1 MGNPV
6 SEADLHAFIDGQIDQ
21 TRRFEVLEYLSKN
34 PESASLVME
43 DLRSIQGLKI
53 LHASISRTTPHAT
66 IVAARKL
73 ERGLYLRSLASWT
86 SRAAGVVLVLGLF
99 SFLHLK
105 AGVFE
110 LPDETSG
117 RQAFVADAVHAY
129 RTQLLLAHIP
139 SMARTAA
146 YNSEEIRTATN
157 IVMPPPLPGL
167 ELTNVELI
175 PTGATAGIDAM
186 FKTASNSRIA
196 LFAVRTSE
204 EAEVP
209 PTVSKSE
216 TETTVY
222 WQRGSLLYA
231 LTGTDDAPV
240 LQRLAA
246 NFAKESE

>member
-1 MGNPV
+1 MHPSI
-6 SEADLHAFIDGQIDQ
+6 SETDLQAFIDGQIDQ
-21 TRRFEVLEYLSKN
+21 QRRFEVMEHISKN
-34 PESASLVME
+34 PELAVQVME
-43 DLRSIQGLKI
+43 DLAAIQGLKM
-53 LHASISRTTPHAT
+53 LHTSIRKTTPHAT
-66 IVAARKL
+66 IAAARKL
-73 ERGLYLRSLASWT
+73 EQSLYLRSLASWT
-86 SRAAGVVLVLGLF
+86 SRAAGVVLVLGVL

-117 RQAFVADAVHAY
+117 RSAFVADAVHAY
-129 RTQLLLAHIP
+129 RAQLLLAQMP
-139 SMARTAA
+139 SMARTTP

-167 ELTNVELI
+167 ELTNVQLV
-175 PTGATAGIDAM
+175 PTGSTAGIDAM
-186 FKTASNSRIA
+186 FKTASDSRIA

-209 PTVSKSE
+209 PTLSRSE

-231 LTGTDDAPV
+231 LTGTDEAPV
-240 LQRLAA
+240 LQRMAA

>member
-1 MGNPV
+1 MGTPIT
-6 SEADLHAFIDGQIDQ
+6 EADLLAFVDGQIDQ
-21 TRRFEVLEYLSKN
+21 PRRFEVMDHLAKN
-34 PESASLVME
+34 PEAAAQVMQ
-43 DLRSIQGLKI
+43 DLSVIQGLKI
-53 LHASISRTTPHAT
+53 LHASTSQTTPHAT

-86 SRAAGVVLVLGLF
+86 SRAAGVVLLLGAF

-129 RTQLLLAHIP
+129 RAQLLLAHMP
-139 SMARTAA
+139 SMARTTL

-167 ELTNVELI
+167 ELTNVELV
-175 PTGATAGIDAM
+175 PTQTTAGIDAM
-186 FKTASNSRIA
+186 FKTASDSRIA

-209 PTVSKSE
+209 PTVSRSE
-216 TETTVY
+216 RETTVY